1 MMRRSLFRLV
11 CVMDIKLENLALI
24 PKLIEKL
31 ETIEQT
37 ILQNN
42 IKNDSTIKRWMGT
55 KELAEYLGYS
65 IDNIYRL
72 KDEVWKSEVHFY
84 KKEGKIFFDR
94 VAIDGWIVSG
104 EDTNETNQ
112 SKREI
117 VDRLLSQHQKI

>member
-1 MMRRSLFRLV
+1 
-11 CVMDIKLENLALI
+11 MDIKLENLALI

-31 ETIEQT
+31 EIIEQT